1 MDGTAI
7 LLQRIRDG
15 DERAREELARAYL
28 PVARR
33 LAHGRLPASARGLSE
48 TDDIASRSVTQAVS
62 HAARFEMRHEAAFL
76 VYLRRIVINEIRT
89 EIRRAK
95 ARPSG
100 GELDTDVAWN
110 GPSPLDNVIG
120 RELMNRYERAL
131 DQLTPH
137 QREAVV
143 LRLEFRLG
151 YREIAAKMDLDSPDA
166 ARMLVT
172 RAMVRLAK
180 LIAPQDGLS

>member
-1 MDGTAI
+1 VDDTAI
-7 LLQRIRDG
+7 LLQRIRNG

-28 PVARR
+28 PVAKR

-62 HAARFEMRHEAAFL
+62 QAVRFEMRHEAAFL
-76 VYLRRIVINEIRT
+76 VYLRRIVINEIRS

-100 GELDTDVAWN
+100 GELDTDLAWS

-131 DQLTPH
+131 DQLTAL

-151 YREIAAKMDLDSPDA
+151 FREIATKMGLDSPDA
-166 ARMLVT
+166 ARMLVS
-172 RAMVRLAK
+172 RALVRLAS
-180 LIAPQDGLS
+180 LIAPQDGSS